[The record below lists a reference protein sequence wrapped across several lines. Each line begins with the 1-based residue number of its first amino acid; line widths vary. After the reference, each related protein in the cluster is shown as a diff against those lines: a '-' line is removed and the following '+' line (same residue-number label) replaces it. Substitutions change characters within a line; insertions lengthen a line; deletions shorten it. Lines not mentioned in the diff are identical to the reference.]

1 LAEATDLTGLFID
14 KGPVVQVRNASGQV
28 EEEEDPHPGM
38 AWDGPLAVLVNRA
51 SASASEIFAAA
62 IQDYGRGVIIGEPT
76 FGKGTVQNLVDLDE
90 LAHNE
95 KPEYGEVK
103 MTIAQF
109 FRINGGST
117 QLRGVT
123 PDISFPLTVDAHDFG
138 ESSYDNSLPWT
149 SIPSAKYQPVADLK
163 PIVPMLIER
172 HQARTGKNAEWQDF
186 EADLAD
192 LRKLRE
198 EK

>member
-1 LAEATDLTGLFID
+1 M
-14 KGPVVQVRNASGQV
+14 P
-28 EEEEDPHPGM
+28 
-38 AWDGPLAVLVNRA
+38 AWSGPLAVLVNRA

-90 LAHNE
+90 IAHNE
-95 KPEYGEVK
+95 KPEFGELK

-123 PDISFPLTVDAHDFG
+123 PDIGFPLTARG
-138 ESSYDNSLPWT
+138 ERFRR
-149 SIPSAKYQPVADLK
+149 I
-163 PIVPMLIER
+163 
-172 HQARTGKNAEWQDF
+172 
-186 EADLAD
+186 
-192 LRKLRE
+192 KLRQCVAVDIDHGGQVSSASATF
-198 EK
+198 KS